1 MMKKLSLALLSLGGF
16 FSLML
21 NWCAADDRASDI
33 AEVNPSGLTAE
44 PWRATTV
51 FATAGSKNKNK
62 GDLFKIHVLR
72 SPKGCSLCFYGGKL
86 IEVIPQDG
94 IVLDFDE
101 MEPLE
106 LPANVQ
112 KILNLA
118 TNKADFDDYKVT
130 TGWFDYSYTVPRSI
144 DTFFFGDAGDIF
156 ILQRSQGVDAQ
167 SIKLKHLFKS
177 LYVHKCALD
186 ARGGKVPVL
195 YTREINAK
203 EDAPDIT
210 EGRFFGLVSLTD
222 GRLTE
227 LGMPWDGANASAIK
241 WLNDS
246 QLCIMQTTPRSSI
259 WYIYDLSEQKV
270 VAEGMN
276 CLIFNDD
283 MEILQGVDDY
293 IVKDGVLYGFQG
305 NNKVV
310 CKRLYPPL
318 Q

>member
-44 PWRATTV
+44 PWKATTV

-72 SPKGCSLCFYGGKL
+72 SPKGRSFVLYDNKPF
-86 IEVIPQDG
+86 EAIPQDG
-94 IVLDFDE
+94 IVLDFDK
-101 MEPLE
+101 MDPVE

-130 TGWFDYSYTVPRSI
+130 TGWFDYSYTEPRSI
-144 DTFFFGDAGDIF
+144 CTFFFGDAGDVF

-167 SIKLKHLFKS
+167 SIKVKHLFKS
-177 LYVHKCALD
+177 LEFNKCALD

-195 YTREINAK
+195 YTREINTK
-203 EDAPDIT
+203 EDGPDIT
-210 EGRFFGLVSLTD
+210 VGQFFGLVSLKD
-222 GRLTE
+222 GRLRE
-227 LGMPWDGANASAIK
+227 LGMARIAGDASAIK
-241 WLNDS
+241 WLNDR
-246 QLCIMQTTPRSSI
+246 QLCIVETTRKSSG
-259 WYIYDLSEQKV
+259 WHIYDLLEQKV
-270 VAEGMN
+270 VAEGMSS
-276 CLIFNDD
+276 LYQNDD
-283 MEILQGVDDY
+283 MDLFLGDY
-293 IVKDGVLYGFQG
+293 IVRDSVLYGLQW
-305 NNKVV
+305 NHI
-310 CKRLYPPL
+310 CKRLYPPR